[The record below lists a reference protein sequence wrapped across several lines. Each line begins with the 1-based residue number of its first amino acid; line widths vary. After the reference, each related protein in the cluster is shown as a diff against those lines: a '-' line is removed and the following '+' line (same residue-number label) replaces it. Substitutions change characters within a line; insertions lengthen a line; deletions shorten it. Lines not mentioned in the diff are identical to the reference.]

1 MKERKSLGRN
11 RWIGFV
17 AVAGSVLAGIWLS
30 DSFVAAQ
37 QRGRGW
43 LTPDPADVEASSD
56 VFLPPDRL
64 LLRQWEKA
72 KALVDD
78 SRWSEAV
85 VLVEELLEGS
95 EDYFFKPEGP
105 AAGKP
110 ASYQSVKAE
119 AQKLIGDLPPEGRKA
134 YELQFGTKANQLL
147 SAAATAGDIATIEQV
162 SRLYFH
168 TQAGYQATMIL
179 GRHFLDHAQPM
190 AAAMCFER
198 LRKAP
203 AAQEAFEPMLSV
215 LLATSYLRGH
225 APIEKAIAVLNEN
238 DSAATVR
245 LGGKTVRL
253 FAEGDGKDDKKVA
266 WLQAEARPDRKQPS
280 DESKDWALARG
291 NPTRNPESAGD
302 VPLLTPRWR
311 TSTTNQPVM
320 EKALRGIRDRF
331 VEQGLARLPAMQP
344 LAVGNLVLMRT
355 ANELLAVDFTTGK
368 IVWPVH
374 SGDNAT
380 LEQLLNSA
388 TTGDSQRTDLQSNTA
403 LQERFWEDCTF
414 GTISSDGQNVYL
426 LDGLAAGG
434 AWDNVGPSVWGRGGR
449 LRMQVQQ
456 DPLAQAKDV
465 NKLSA
470 HELKTQG
477 KLKWQVGGQ
486 SGEDEPQLAGAF
498 FLGPPLPLD
507 GKLYVLAEMSEKN
520 EKGEI
525 KLCVLDAGTGHLD
538 WSQQLAMVEQDIVHD
553 PYCRLAGCTPS
564 FADGVL
570 VCPTAAGAIVGVD
583 ISNHTLLWGHKYD
596 REPVIFAPVRGGGG
610 FFIGPGGMAGQAS
623 AMDHWADSNVII
635 AEGHV
640 LATPVDSNQLFCLN
654 LQDGTPAWK
663 QSMPRGENLYVGGV
677 HEGKTI
683 LVGKRQLTAVKL
695 VDGKSAWTSPVAYA
709 ETAKVGAAAAGESV
723 QPPMPSGR
731 GYLSGDS
738 YFVPLSSA
746 EVVQVDLKA
755 GTAEQPQGKI
765 VQRAKARKD
774 SSHQA
779 SVPGNLICFQGE
791 VISQGV
797 DYLDTFFQKEPL
809 LARVKS
815 ELEADPNDA
824 WALGHRAEIELAD
837 GKIDAAIADARRAY
851 EVDDNS
857 YNRDLFIEALTAGL
871 TSDFGKHRQELRD
884 LEQLVKLDSERA
896 MFLRVVAGG
905 LQAAGEPLAALDA
918 YVKLSTLEPAE
929 EELEEVDSQWSVLRS
944 RWVQSQFAPL
954 WKAAKPAQRDEI
966 NAVLARHLDEA
977 ATQGDAK
984 KALRQFISAFGEH
997 ASGDRARQMLVE
1009 RLTGTDT
1016 LLERE
1021 RLLRRLERSSDE
1033 KVSIAATLQLA
1044 TLFEQ
1049 AEHPEA
1055 ALAEY
1060 RRLQTEF
1067 GDKPLIA
1074 GKSVREMLNG
1084 LRADSPLAKAM
1095 GPRYRWREGKIEG
1108 SLVDAAAGRLAR
1120 QNLRLGAINIDMRGN
1135 AGPFF
1140 QDVALG
1146 YDPNRQ
1152 EIFGRDASGQI
1163 ERFAIRLDRQNP
1175 TANLGG
1181 INQYSENFA
1190 FAQGHLLVVLAG
1202 YRLIALDTLIPASVS
1217 GDRAC
1222 WEKELYDP
1230 SQIGP
1235 GAVAQVNQAWGSVRR
1250 ISALASG
1257 QALGGIGP
1265 CTDRTL
1271 CFVRGRDVSAIDPL
1285 TGQLLWVRH
1294 GIEPGSE
1301 VFGDDE
1307 FTIVAPP
1314 EAAGP
1319 AKQALVLRTDSGE
1332 LVGHRSLP
1340 AQSLRWTTYGR
1351 KVLAFRNRN
1360 DNNSD
1365 LYLFDP
1371 VKAEGDIWSHTVTG
1385 IVNNSGVKGTIV
1397 DNETVALLEPS
1408 GKFVMRNLADGKIL
1422 VDEKLREE
1430 TNLQRIFVLRSAQ
1443 QDFLVTDR
1451 GPSAIGVRSGRV
1463 QMAIPQQLPAD
1474 AFTSPVNGRVYA
1486 FDRGTGK
1493 QQWSE
1498 PATIEQQNLWL
1509 AQPAELPVLMFFG
1522 SVQSA
1527 VPGRQQAVGNSIV
1540 CLDKP
1545 TGRLAYENDKLQ
1557 PFTTMDLAVDP
1568 ENQNLALQWGQQTL
1582 TLKFTDG
1589 KAESGTA
1596 QQQESADKKSDDRE
1610 KGPDAK

>member
-1 MKERKSLGRN
+1 MKERKSFGSGR
-11 RWIGFV
+11 RIGIMV
-17 AVAGSVLAGIWLS
+17 GAGLVLAGFWVS
-30 DSFVAAQ
+30 QSFVAAQ
-37 QRGRGW
+37 QQPGLPFVQRGLGRGW
-43 LTPDPADVEASSD
+43 LPPDPADAEVTSD
-56 VFLPPDRL
+56 VFLPPDRAV
-64 LLRQWEKA
+64 LRQWDKA
-72 KALVDD
+72 KALVDE

-85 VLVEELLEGS
+85 VLVEELLEGG
-95 EDYFFKPEGP
+95 EDYFFKPEGQ

-110 ASYQSVKAE
+110 ASYRSVKAE

-203 AAQEAFEPMLSV
+203 AAQEAFEPTLSV
-215 LLATSYLRGH
+215 LLAASYARGH
-225 APIEKAIAVLNEN
+225 ASEQALAVLNEN
-238 DSAATVR
+238 DSGAAVR
-245 LGGKTVRL
+245 LGGKTVRP
-253 FAEGDGKDDKKVA
+253 FAEGDDKRIA
-266 WLQAEARPDRKQPS
+266 WLQAEAGRAESKHSS
-280 DESKDWALARG
+280 DEAKDWTLARG
-291 NPTRNPESAGD
+291 NPTRNPKSDGD

-320 EKALRGIRDRF
+320 EKALRAIRQRF

-344 LAVGNLVLMRT
+344 LAVGNHVLMRT

-374 SGDNAT
+374 SADNAT

-426 LDGLAAGG
+426 LDGLTAGG
-434 AWDNVGPSVWGRGGR
+434 AWDSVGVNLMGRGGR
-449 LRMQVQQ
+449 LRQPFIP
-456 DPLAQAKDV
+456 DPTAQTRDI

-507 GKLYVLAEMSEKN
+507 GKLYVLAEMSEKS

-583 ISNHTLLWGHKYD
+583 IANHTLLWGYKYD
-596 REPVIFAPVRGGGG
+596 REQIFPAVMRGG
-610 FFIGPGGMAGQAS
+610 FFAAGMAREQANQ
-623 AMDHWADSNVII
+623 MDHWQDSNVIV

-640 LATPVDSNQLFCLN
+640 LATPLDSGQLHCLN
-654 LQDGTPAWK
+654 LVDGASAWK
-663 QSMPRGENLYVGGV
+663 QPLPRGENLYVGGV
-677 HEGKTI
+677 HDGKAI

-695 VDGKSAWTSPVAYA
+695 ADGKSAWTSAVAYA
-709 ETAKVGAAAAGESV
+709 EPAKAGAAAAGEAV

-731 GYLSGDS
+731 GYLGGDS

-746 EVVQVDLKA
+746 EVVQVNLNA
-755 GTAEQPQGKI
+755 GSEEQPQGKI

-797 DYLDTFFQKEPL
+797 DYVETFFQKEPL
-809 LARVKS
+809 HTRVNNELAVH
-815 ELEADPNDA
+815 PNDA
-824 WALGHRAEIELAD
+824 WALGHRAEIDLAEE
-837 GKIDAAIADARRAY
+837 KIDSAIANARRAY
-851 EVDDNS
+851 EADDNS

-944 RWVQSQFAPL
+944 RWVQSQFASL

-966 NAVLARHLDEA
+966 NAMLARHLDETA
-977 ATQGDAK
+977 ARGDAK
-984 KALRQFISAFGEH
+984 TALRQFISAFGEH
-997 ASGDRARQMLVE
+997 ALGERVRQMLVE
-1009 RLTGTDT
+1009 RLTGAET

-1033 KVSIAATLQLA
+1033 GVRTAATLQLA
-1044 TLFEQ
+1044 KLFEQ

-1055 ALAEY
+1055 ALVEY

-1067 GDKPLIA
+1067 GDKPVVG
-1074 GKSVREMLNG
+1074 GKNVRQMLNS
-1084 LRADSPLAKAM
+1084 LPADSPVAKAM
-1095 GPRYRWREGKIEG
+1095 WPRTRWREGKIEG
-1108 SLVDAAAGRLAR
+1108 SLADAAVGRLTR
-1120 QNLRLGAINIDMRGN
+1120 QNLRLGAINIDVRGDS
-1135 AGPFF
+1135 GPFF
-1140 QDVALG
+1140 QDMAIA
-1146 YDPNRQ
+1146 YDPSRQ

-1163 ERFAIRLDRQNP
+1163 ERFAIRLDLQNP
-1175 TANLGG
+1175 TANPFGG
-1181 INQYSENFA
+1181 INQYAENFA
-1190 FAQGHLLVVLAG
+1190 FADGHLLVVFAG
-1202 YRLIALDTLIPASVS
+1202 YRLVALDTLIPPSVS
-1217 GDRAC
+1217 GDRVC
-1222 WEKELYDP
+1222 WEKGLYDP
-1230 SQIGP
+1230 SQIG
-1235 GAVAQVNQAWGSVRR
+1235 AVAQGNQSWGSVRR
-1250 ISALASG
+1250 TVLAGG
-1257 QALGGIGP
+1257 QSRGGIGL
-1265 CTDRTL
+1265 CTDSTL

-1294 GIEPGSE
+1294 GVEPGSE

-1307 FTIVAPP
+1307 YTIVAPP
-1314 EAAGP
+1314 EAVGA
-1319 AKQALVLRTDSGE
+1319 AKQALVLRTDSGG
-1332 LVGHRSLP
+1332 LVGQRSLP
-1340 AQSLRWTTYGR
+1340 PQGMRRMTYGR
-1351 KVLAFRNRN
+1351 KVLALRDRG
-1360 DNNSD
+1360 DKSD
-1365 LYLFDP
+1365 LFLFDP
-1371 VKAEGDIWSHTVTG
+1371 VKGDDTWNHTVPG
-1385 IVNNSGVKGTIV
+1385 IINTNGVKGTIV
-1397 DNETVALLEPS
+1397 DNETVALLEPN
-1408 GKFVMRNLADGKIL
+1408 GHFVMLNLADGKTL

-1430 TNLQRIFVLRSAQ
+1430 TNLQRIFVLRCAQ

-1451 GPSAIGVRSGRV
+1451 GPAAIGVRPGRV
-1463 QMAIPQQLPAD
+1463 QMAVSPQLPTD
-1474 AFTSPVNGRVYA
+1474 SFTSPVSGHVYA

-1493 QQWSE
+1493 QQWSD
-1498 PATIEQQNLWL
+1498 PATIEQQDLWL
-1509 AQPAELPVLMFFG
+1509 AQPTELPVLMFFG

-1527 VPGRQQAVGNSIV
+1527 VPGRAQAVGSSIL
-1540 CLDKP
+1540 CLDKH

-1557 PFTTMDLAVDP
+1557 QFNAMDLAVDP
-1568 ENQNLALQWGQQTL
+1568 ENQTLALQWGQQTL
-1582 TLKFTDG
+1582 SLKFTDG
-1589 KAESGTA
+1589 KAGAAE
-1596 QQQESADKKSDDRE
+1596 QQGSAEKKHDDAE
-1610 KGPDAK
+1610 KGPDGK